1 MSAFLLVSIMIKAGS
16 LIPQTRRLV
25 STWHAAVLIGG
36 VALIA
41 LVYAR
46 RDDEVEAALKNYRAE
61 SAANTH
67 AVARGVE
74 DNFNHLYQALRTIAR
89 LPGIRNVDRHARNFD
104 ENARRSVQELY
115 NNLAQNVDVS
125 EVYVLP
131 VDFDPERID
140 RTTGALETPI
150 IMFDELIVGRY
161 ANSGAAAEEGGE
173 GGEHGPKTV
182 AEAEREEELEI
193 YEYRLM
199 RDQLADL
206 KKLAPVES
214 AFGGLDY
221 PAIGGPAVITCDNRR
236 FSPSEPDDSA
246 RKGIVISV
254 PFYGSDGRLK
264 GMVSGILL
272 TSTVKGWLPG
282 RDFLLSN
289 LKNRFSTGDA
299 AVAHKTAA
307 RLYESEGTLRVRDAS
322 GAWVLKAARPDA
334 AFWSRG
340 EVVAAQDAANMAA
353 ALLVA
358 LMMALSIVLSI
369 QRRNFELVSGR
380 EAELD
385 RQVRRRTAD
394 LEKATIAAE
403 HALRAKSDF
412 LAMMSHEIRT
422 PMNGVL
428 GMTGVLLDSDLSD
441 EQQHTART
449 IRESADSLLRIIND
463 ILDFSKLEAG
473 AMQIESTAFDLHAL
487 LGYAVEIVAPRVKS
501 KQVALQV
508 SIGDDVPMHVHSDPG
523 RIRQVVL
530 NFLGNAVKF
539 TERGQVELK
548 ASTRRDASGRCW
560 IDVRVSDTGIGIP
573 ADRLHLLFQSF
584 GQADASISRRFG
596 GTGLG
601 LAISKKLVELLGGRV
616 WVESTFGAGSTFGF
630 EVPVEE
636 ASASDV
642 TRGDHGESEAALTAA
657 VERIKAL
664 GRPLRLLIAEDNATN
679 LLVAKSVLGKFG
691 VTPDVAGDGIEA
703 IEAVRRFSYDVVL
716 MDVHMPEMDGLEATR
731 AIRAM
736 AGPRAFVPIIALTAN
751 AFAEDISNCAAA
763 GMNGHV
769 GKPFR
774 REELMVALAAALDG
788 TLGQAA
794 PALKPAVAGSD
805 AVIDWPVIERFRADS
820 GEETLQFL
828 LDTFVTTAREQL
840 TRFAAIAR
848 DPEHRAEAL
857 RIAHSLKSASAMV
870 GAGSL
875 AGLATGA
882 EAALSNSADG
892 VTVDPGE
899 MCLQF
904 EAFCAELAKKGLA
917 A

>member
-1 MSAFLLVSIMIKAGS
+1 MIQAGS
-16 LIPQTRRLV
+16 LITLTRRFV
-25 STWHAAVLIGG
+25 SKWHAAVLIGG

-41 LVYAR
+41 LVYVR
-46 RDDEVEAALKNYRAE
+46 RDDEVETALKNYRAE

-67 AVARGVE
+67 VVARGVE
-74 DNFNHLYQALRTIAR
+74 ENFNHLYQALRTIAR

-115 NNLAQNVDVS
+115 NNLAQNVDIS

-131 VDFDPERID
+131 ADFDPERID

-150 IMFDELIVGRY
+150 IMFDELIVGRD
-161 ANSGAAAEEGGE
+161 ANRGPASAEEGGE

-182 AEAEREEELEI
+182 AEAERVEELEI

-199 RDQLADL
+199 RDQLAQL
-206 KKLAPVES
+206 KMLAPVES

-221 PAIGGPAVITCDNRR
+221 PAIGGPAVVTCDNRR
-236 FSPSEPDDSA
+236 FSPSDLDDSA

-282 RDFLLSN
+282 RDFMLSN
-289 LKNRFSTGDA
+289 LQNRFSTGDA
-299 AVAHKTAA
+299 AVATETGA
-307 RLYESEGTLRVRDAS
+307 RLYESEGALRVHDAS
-322 GAWVLKAARPDA
+322 GVWVLKAARPDA

-353 ALLVA
+353 GLLGA
-358 LMMALSIVLSI
+358 LMLALWIALSI

-385 RQVRRRTAD
+385 QLVRRRTAD
-394 LEKATIAAE
+394 LEKATNAAE

-441 EQQHTART
+441 EQRHTART
-449 IRESADSLLRIIND
+449 IRESANSLLRIIND

-473 AMQIESTAFDLHAL
+473 AMQIESTAFDLHTL

-508 SIGDDVPMHVHSDPG
+508 SIGQNVPMYVRSDPG

-539 TERGQVELK
+539 TERGHVELK
-548 ASTRRDASGRCW
+548 ASARRDASGHCW
-560 IDVRVSDTGIGIP
+560 IEVRVSDTGIGIP

-616 WVESTFGAGSTFGF
+616 WVESAFGAGSTFGF
-630 EVPVEE
+630 ELPVDE
-636 ASASDV
+636 ACASDV
-642 TRGDHGESEAALTAA
+642 AHGDHGEAEAALTAA
-657 VERIKAL
+657 AERIKAL

-679 LLVAKSVLGKFG
+679 LLVARSVLGKFG
-691 VTPDVAGDGIEA
+691 VTPDVAGNGIEA
-703 IEAVRRFSYDVVL
+703 IEAVRKFSYDVVL

-736 AGPRAFVPIIALTAN
+736 PGANAYVPIIALTAN
-751 AFAEDISNCAAA
+751 AFAEDVRNCAAA

-774 REELMVALAAALDG
+774 KEELMVAIAAALSG
-788 TLGQAA
+788 TIGTAA
-794 PALKPAVAGSD
+794 PAAKPAGQGNE
-805 AVIDWPVIERFRADS
+805 AVIDWQVIERFRAES
-820 GEETLQFL
+820 GEEMLKFL
-828 LDTFVTTAREQL
+828 LDTFVENARGQL
-840 TRFAAIAR
+840 ARFAAIAHAS
-848 DPEHRAEAL
+848 EHRTEAL

-870 GAGSL
+870 GAGALSGL
-875 AGLATGA
+875 AGSA
-882 EAALSNSADG
+882 EAALSDGADAAAI
-892 VTVDPGE
+892 DAGE
-899 MCLQF
+899 MGRQF
-904 EAFCAELAKKGLA
+904 EAFRAELAKMGLA